1 MSQFGEGKESRTRM
15 PAVCIKDASEVE
27 DEAEDATDDEAS
39 AHAWM
44 KIALENTDLGLDIDE
59 ESIEVRR

>member
-1 MSQFGEGKESRTRM
+1 M